1 MLDSITLAKKL
12 HALNQAGELRRTLIK
27 HRIQNLLVYM
37 RGVDSASGLCRWS
50 ILGYQYNR
58 LAMVYKELGLGEI
71 KEYMRGYKP
80 DSSRG
85 AFTFLAGTEYS
96 SFDANLLGGDG
107 SGVVLKEFWKAG
119 FAII

>member
-1 MLDSITLAKKL
+1 MAELAD
-12 HALNQAGELRRTLIK
+12 A
-27 HRIQNLLVYM
+27 
-37 RGVDSASGLCRWS
+37 
-50 ILGYQYNR
+50 
-58 LAMVYKELGLGEI
+58 
-71 KEYMRGYKP
+71 P

-107 SGVVLKEFWKAG
+107 SGAVLKEFWKAG